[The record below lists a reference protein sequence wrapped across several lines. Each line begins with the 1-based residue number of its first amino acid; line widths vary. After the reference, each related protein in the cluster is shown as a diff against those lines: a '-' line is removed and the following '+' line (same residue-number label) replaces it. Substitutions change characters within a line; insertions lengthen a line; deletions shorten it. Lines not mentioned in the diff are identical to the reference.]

1 LLSTSAWVT
10 LEGEPKPMKMTLQ
23 LTDLQAAL
31 FWNAALFLTLIVALL
46 VQWLEFRR
54 RKLDA
59 GSSFLFAAMI
69 AMTLILG
76 ARLAAVA
83 PDAWLSFVRGNPLE
97 FSGGKFHF
105 GGILLLAPLYFLL
118 RRLWK
123 LPDQLADALFITLP
137 LISSITHL
145 GCAAAGCC
153 HGLPGQGLLCWS
165 YGPGMPAYEAQLAEG
180 LIPAGAGAS
189 LPVYANQL
197 FFFLAN
203 LLVFAVLWRR
213 RKKMKP
219 GSIALWAF
227 AMVGFQYFWI
237 GFFARPLPGLLGLA
251 FAGMTLA
258 QWGGLFLATFAL
270 ITAGI
275 RIPKPE
281 GLYFRLPSGQI
292 ALSLLL
298 FAALSL
304 GLRRLFSPEESLI
317 LLAAALPV
325 LWHTLRSVWKESCSL
340 SHRLATSTVLSA
352 SVALLAMNPLDSLP
366 PFQKGDQWLDLKAG
380 GVFGSY
386 KIVNITRDCNGNVI
400 ESKRDKFGLVSP
412 GLNASYHYQIGEK
425 TAIGGGLQG
434 QYLKLNH
441 KKVSEYDQSRSL
453 FLVAPYVAVD
463 HEWFALHAGPVLTS
477 EPYTRNWDFEELVP
491 VSAYLRLGTHRKYSF
506 DVNIFTNPA
515 TGLLYDEPRF
525 SMGFF
530 NWGFDDPSGRTNL
543 RLALNDFM
551 YGPGADLTFRLPI
564 ENSNFTISGGLH
576 TYVNEF
582 DDEGIL
588 FSLGL
593 QYLQPLGKK

>member
-1 LLSTSAWVT
+1 
-10 LEGEPKPMKMTLQ
+10 MKMTLQ
-23 LTDLQAAL
+23 LTDPQSAL

-59 GSSFLFAAMI
+59 GSSFLFTAIM

-83 PDAWLSFVRGNPLE
+83 PDAWLSFFGGNSLE
-97 FSGGKFHF
+97 LSGGKFHF
-105 GGILLLAPLYFLL
+105 GGILLLAPLYLLL

-153 HGLPGQGLLCWS
+153 HGLPGEGFLCWS
-165 YGPGMPAYEAQLAEG
+165 YGPGMPAYEAQQAGG
-180 LIPAGAGAS
+180 LIPAGAEAS

-203 LLVFAVLWRR
+203 LLVFALLWGY
-213 RKKMKP
+213 RKKMRP

-237 GFFARPLPGLLGLA
+237 GFFSAPLPGLLGLA

-258 QWGGLFLATFAL
+258 QWGGIFLATAVL
-270 ITAGI
+270 IAAGI
-275 RIPKPE
+275 RYPKPE
-281 GLYFRLPSGQI
+281 RRLFRLSTRRI
-292 ALSLLL
+292 ALSLLF

-304 GLRRLFSPEESLI
+304 GLRRFFSFEESLI

-325 LWHTLRSVWKESCSL
+325 LGHTLRSVWKESYSL

-352 SVALLAMNPLDSLP
+352 SVALLAINPLDSLP
-366 PFQKGDQWLDLKAG
+366 PFQKGDQWLDLRAG

-386 KIVNITRDCNGNVI
+386 ELAEITRDCSGDII
-400 ESKRDKFGLVSP
+400 ESKRDKFGIVSP
-412 GLNASYHYQIGEK
+412 GLNASYRYQIGEK

-434 QYLKLNH
+434 QYLKINH

-453 FLVAPYVAVD
+453 FLIAPYVALD

-506 DVNIFTNPA
+506 DMNIFTNPA

-525 SMGFF
+525 SVGVF
-530 NWGFDDPSGRTNL
+530 NWGFDDPTGRTNL
-543 RLALNDFM
+543 RLGFNDFLD
-551 YGPGADLTFRLPI
+551 DLGGEITFRIPLG
-564 ENSNFTISGGLH
+564 ESNFTLNGGVHGYIAPNLSGRDP
-576 TYVNEF
+576 
-582 DDEGIL
+582 DDSGSL